1 QHSRVFGDAVVSQ
14 GERAAAIGV
23 RVRVDG
29 VGGAVR
35 GPARVGD
42 AGVAAGERLAEL
54 FFEHADLAGRLVHLD
69 PAVGDERDP
78 RRVVAAILEPLQT
91 LEQQGR
97 RLPGTGVPY
106 DAAHRGEE

>member
-1 QHSRVFGDAVVSQ
+1 A
-14 GERAAAIGV
+14 RAPATCA
-23 RVRVDG
+23 RTRVDG
-29 VGGAVR
+29 VASPRR
-35 GPARVGD
+35 GPSRVAD
-42 AGVAAGERLAEL
+42 AGLPAGERLAEL
-54 FFEHADLAGRLVHLD
+54 LSQPADLAGRLVHLD